1 MPHITDFLGLPQ
13 LGGPALT
20 HRPSSSVPHLNHPAT
35 ATVAQPGPYTL
46 LPLIPHLATP
56 LRPLNIPPQG
66 SADLDW
72 ADILAEPLHA
82 PIPTHVMPDSGY
94 AASKPA
100 INWVALS
107 PAFLNADVKMNDHKL
122 VPTGILDM
130 LHIMIC
136 LKLFIPLSMLMTTS
150 LSCICFNDNLKFK
163 NIPFGNAVGKY
174 ALNEA
179 HFPSE
184 DSLTDAEYL
193 QAHKH
198 WLFLIKVSSECTVYG
213 SWKAHHDK
221 MCDNPDMLKSSWAWQ
236 SHDKQLCCSFM
247 DHLFIIDPDSIT
259 YCHQFEHARLDSWEN
274 LPSCHSP

>member
-136 LKLFIPLSMLMTTS
+136 LKLFIPLSMLMTAS
-150 LSCICFNDNLKFK
+150 LSHIRFNDNLKFK
-163 NIPFGNAVGKY
+163 K
-174 ALNEA
+174 
-179 HFPSE
+179 
-184 DSLTDAEYL
+184 
-193 QAHKH
+193 
-198 WLFLIKVSSECTVYG
+198 
-213 SWKAHHDK
+213 
-221 MCDNPDMLKSSWAWQ
+221 NPIQ
-236 SHDKQLCCSFM
+236 QHGGQICS
-247 DHLFIIDPDSIT
+247 
-259 YCHQFEHARLDSWEN
+259 
-274 LPSCHSP
+274 